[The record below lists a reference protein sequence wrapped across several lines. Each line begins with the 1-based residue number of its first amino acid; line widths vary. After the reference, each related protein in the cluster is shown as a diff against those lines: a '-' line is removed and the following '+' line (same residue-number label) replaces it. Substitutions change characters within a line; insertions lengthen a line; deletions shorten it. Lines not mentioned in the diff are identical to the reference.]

1 MTRRRL
7 RPLLERAE
15 GGLLSAEKVLLSALI
30 VFMASMSF
38 LQVVLRGA
46 FSSGFLWADTLLRH
60 LVLWVGFLGA
70 GVAAAQDKQFS
81 IDAASRLLPGGLRS
95 AASLLGHAFAA
106 AVCILLGLA
115 SWRFFLAECASGGVL
130 FTAGGVQ
137 VPQWTA
143 VLALPAGFALL
154 ALHYLLKAALA
165 WGAPSEPV
173 RGEERP

>member
-1 MTRRRL
+1 MTRGRL

-15 GGLLSAEKVLLSALI
+15 GGLLGAEKVLLSALI
-30 VFMASMSF
+30 VFMASLSF

-81 IDAASRLLPGGLRS
+81 IDAASRLLPGGLRP

-106 AVCILLGLA
+106 AVCLLLGNA
-115 SWRFFLAECASGGVL
+115 SWKFFLEEYSSAGVL
-130 FTAGGVQ
+130 FTAAGVH

-143 VLALPAGFALL
+143 ALALPAGFALL

-165 WGAPSEPV
+165 WGAPLEPV
-173 RGEERP
+173 RAEERP